1 MPALKFNADGLIP
14 AIIQD
19 AANHQVLML
28 GYMNAEAFAKTQ
40 EGPYVWFY
48 SRSKKRLWQK
58 GETSGHTQTVK
69 EIRIDCDADTLLI
82 LVEQKT
88 AACHAGYR
96 TCFFQNLQNDIFVTT
111 EQKVF

>member
-1 MPALKFNADGLIP
+1 MLPLKFNSDGLIP

-19 AANHQVLML
+19 VVNHQVLML
-28 GYMNAEAFAKTQ
+28 GYMNAEAFAKTKA
-40 EGPYVWFY
+40 GPHVWFY
-48 SRSKKRLWQK
+48 SRSKKRLWKK

-82 LVEQKT
+82 LVEQHV

-96 TCFFQNLQNDIFVTT
+96 TCFFQSLQNDIAVTT
-111 EQKVF
+111 ETKVF